1 MFTKSLGK
9 STLTRDAT
17 PCLGGDFS
25 LKNNPQSSKINV
37 KVDVLATAVKC
48 EDMLKLPIVITD
60 LSGICNG
67 LKQKKNVL
75 MYFLL
80 HSQQNASPVIYCT
93 IP

>member
-67 LKQKKNVL
+67 LKQKKMSL
-75 MYFLL
+75 CISYYILSRML
-80 HSQQNASPVIYCT
+80 HL
-93 IP
+93 